1 MKAIAFEQP
10 GAADVVGVL
19 ELPDPEVGAD
29 DVLIRVAYATVNP
42 ADYLVRSG
50 ASAFM
55 LEGMSSPYVVGW
67 DVSGVIERV
76 GGDVDGWSVGD
87 HVVAATDWPRTH
99 RGGQAELV
107 ALPARLV
114 ARAPEGLP
122 LDAAASF
129 PMNALTALQGLDW
142 LDVAAGGSLVVMG
155 AAGWLG
161 RFVVQLAELRGLRVF
176 AVARDSDEAELRDL
190 GADELIPR
198 GASIEETI
206 GRIRSL
212 LPDGADGLFDA
223 AAVGIRSADA
233 LRDGGSYL
241 AVLGVNGDPGRS
253 IRTHASFVHGDG
265 EQLTSLVKL
274 VEQGQLKLGKVERIS
289 IGDGAEAHA
298 RMEAGGIRGR
308 LVYDFTR

>member
-1 MKAIAFEQP
+1 M
-10 GAADVVGVL
+10 
-19 ELPDPEVGAD
+19 
-29 DVLIRVAYATVNP
+29 
-42 ADYLVRSG
+42 
-50 ASAFM
+50 
-55 LEGMSSPYVVGW
+55 
-67 DVSGVIERV
+67 
-76 GGDVDGWSVGD
+76 
-87 HVVAATDWPRTH
+87 
-99 RGGQAELV
+99 
-107 ALPARLV
+107 
-114 ARAPEGLP
+114 
-122 LDAAASF
+122 
-129 PMNALTALQGLDW
+129 
-142 LDVAAGGSLVVMG
+142 
-155 AAGWLG
+155 
-161 RFVVQLAELRGLRVF
+161 QLAELRGLRVF
-176 AVARDSDEAELRDL
+176 AVARDKDEAELRDL

-274 VEQGQLKLGKVERIS
+274 VEQGQLRLGNVERIS

-308 LVYDFTR
+308 LVYDFTRSGS